1 MKRKSAAS
9 ALSIGAVT
17 HVGRVRTG
25 NEDAFI
31 AQPLLVGVADGM
43 GGHQAGE
50 VASAIAVQMMRD
62 RVGDGAPSLEAATA
76 AVVAA
81 NTAIFKGA
89 RDNSEQR
96 GMGTT
101 LTALIVLGNEAA
113 DAIRRFVLLNVG
125 DSRTYLLR
133 AGRLRRIT
141 VDHSYVQELVSTG
154 HITEIEA
161 RTHPRRNIVT
171 RALGIEANVRVD
183 SWVLPFVKGDRYL
196 LCSDGLVDEVDDS
209 EIAEVMAAHRDA
221 QRAAQALVDAAN
233 EHGGRDNTTVIVVDV
248 LDGDVLVD
256 DTADLELDLVCSDQ
270 PNGGGRIDV
279 DADVPSQLQL
289 ETATSTTA
297 PVPVPAPASARRR
310 EQITQEIPITQSGT
324 TAPRR
329 RFGFGSILFWFGIAA
344 IITGAVT
351 LVLAVRH
358 NAGDNPDPTPTV
370 PVTTVL
376 TTVPTTTTRP
386 ATTTT
391 QPATT
396 TSGVATTTT
405 ATP

>member
-101 LTALIVLGNEAA
+101 LTALIVLGDEAA
-113 DAIRRFVLLNVG
+113 GAIRRFVLLNVG

-171 RALGIEANVRVD
+171 RALGIEASVRVD

-209 EIAEVMAAHRDA
+209 EIAEVLAAHRDA
-221 QRAAQALVDAAN
+221 QRAAQALVDVAN

-248 LDGDVLVD
+248 LDGDTLVD
-256 DTADLELDLVCSDQ
+256 DTADLELDLVWSDQ
-270 PNGGGRIDV
+270 PTSGGRIDV

-289 ETATSTTA
+289 EAATSTTA
-297 PVPVPAPASARRR
+297 PVPASARRR

-351 LVLAVRH
+351 LVLAVRR
-358 NAGDNPDPTPTV
+358 NAGDNPDPTPPV

-376 TTVPTTTTRP
+376 TTVPTTVRTTTTRP
-386 ATTTT
+386 ATTTI
-391 QPATT
+391 QPAST

-405 ATP
+405 VTP